1 MSKTDKVVKIKEDT
15 QSPEGI
21 VGELVNETVEIV
33 KDLDAQKKAAGD
45 TSYVTLPE
53 IVAEKKKR
61 NLALIVDEPQP
72 PIVDYHKPSKG
83 LGFSPVFE
91 HVVVE
96 EAPTDRQI
104 KNAERVLKAAGRD
117 PDSLIS
123 EAVADAVMRV
133 QAQGTFMYEGV
144 LQDPIETGLK
154 VDYNRIRSQHLET
167 PFYLPHPIS
176 QLYTDKVFSLYR
188 LRAGDVEAYYLLDSN
203 STVSVGGG
211 DARLDYHRRQN
222 VPNRGVLV
230 LINSSSNDDIVLG
243 ESTLINTESAYNLL
257 NNAVLACTKEH
268 DPNYPRG
275 FGHMSDEPTPVS
287 KEVKER
293 FNVRECLF
301 KRTSVFNSS
310 ISKGEYRDSQV
321 HDSQISS
328 AGYVQVGTC
337 QIFDCHIRGTR
348 VTLKGNHLT
357 KCGVNSEGELLLKYS
372 RFTGAH
378 IKANSIYIPNK
389 FCYLEIDTPQ
399 HKMYMVRAT
408 RRDFDLG
415 VNLHN
420 MERLRLDAPKEEIEK
435 VVACQLSLDPEGF
448 YTQPTSLSRSVASY
462 LTDSITSRLKVVRLL
477 DEAKQ
482 LVREVG
488 DRTRPWDDIYAV

>member
-1 MSKTDKVVKIKEDT
+1 MSK
-15 QSPEGI
+15 
-21 VGELVNETVEIV
+21 
-33 KDLDAQKKAAGD
+33 
-45 TSYVTLPE
+45 
-53 IVAEKKKR
+53 AEKKPAYMPTDRVEALLEAIDEGEPAKKSDVA
-61 NLALIVDEPQP
+61 NHALKLAEP
-72 PIVDYHKPSKG
+72 G
-83 LGFSPVFE
+83 AGFSPLATDAVA
-91 HVVVE
+91 E

-117 PDSLIS
+117 PENMIN
-123 EAVADAVMRV
+123 EAVADAIMKV
-133 QAQGTFMYEGV
+133 QATGTFIYEGV

-167 PFYLPHPIS
+167 PFYLPHPVS
-176 QLYTDKVFSLYR
+176 QLYTDKLFSLYR
-188 LRAGDVEAYYLLDSN
+188 LRNGDVEVYYLLDGN
-203 STVSVGGG
+203 STVSLGGG
-211 DARLDYHRRQN
+211 DTRLDYHRRQN

-230 LINSSSNDDIVLG
+230 LINSSSNDDLVIG

-257 NNAVLACTKEH
+257 NNSVLACTKEN
-268 DPNYPRG
+268 DPHYPRG
-275 FGHMSDEPTPVS
+275 FGYMNDEPVPVC

-293 FNVRECLF
+293 FNVKECLF

-310 ISKGEYRDSQV
+310 ITKGEYRDSQI
-321 HDSQISS
+321 HDTLISGTGFVQIGAS
-328 AGYVQVGTC
+328 
-337 QIFDCHIRGTR
+337 QIFDSNIRGTR
-348 VTLKGNHLT
+348 VTMKGNSLT
-357 KCGVNSEGELLLKYS
+357 KCGVHSEGELLLKYS
-372 RFTGAH
+372 RFTGQH

-399 HKMYMVRAT
+399 HKMYLVRAT

-415 VNLHN
+415 VNVHN